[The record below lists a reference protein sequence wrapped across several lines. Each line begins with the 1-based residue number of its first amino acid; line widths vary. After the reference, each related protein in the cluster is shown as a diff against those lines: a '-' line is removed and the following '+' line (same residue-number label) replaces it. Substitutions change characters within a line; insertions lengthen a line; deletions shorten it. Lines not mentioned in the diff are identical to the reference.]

1 MEIVS
6 GGGAGER
13 VSGTSAAADAAFGIA
28 NQYLDIIDRLDDK
41 YDATVE
47 KHQRDMIAYD
57 NDRAERLEAQ
67 EAQFE
72 PPDIDDFG
80 GL

>member
-6 GGGAGER
+6 GGGASEKAVG
-13 VSGTSAAADAAFGIA
+13 AAADTAFGIA
-28 NQYLDIIDRLDDK
+28 NQYLDFIDRLDAK

-57 NDRAERLEAQ
+57 HDRAEQLEAQ

-72 PPDIDDFG
+72 PPDIGDFG